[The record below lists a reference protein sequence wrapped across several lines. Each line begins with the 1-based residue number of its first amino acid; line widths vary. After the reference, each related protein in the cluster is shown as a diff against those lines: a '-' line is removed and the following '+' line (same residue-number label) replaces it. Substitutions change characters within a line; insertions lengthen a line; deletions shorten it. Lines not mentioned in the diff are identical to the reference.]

1 MTAFSGEDTI
11 KTKPLKKRKS
21 IDEEIDKFRL
31 LDQAKISID
40 QKLDELLEL
49 LESSNL
55 DSAAVTQIKSKFNQ
69 AVNRVEFSSE
79 SLKEFEQLDNADAS
93 RFELA
98 DNLELLLS
106 QYEVDSKVTK
116 KFMLVDTLKKV
127 SVIIISLL
135 LITLGFGMIIMP
147 APPYF
152 EMFTIF
158 YFNPNDGVTLMDL
171 IALLIVF
178 TGVYLFITS
187 LVKFKRLEHVS

>member
-1 MTAFSGEDTI
+1 LTAFCGEDTI
-11 KTKPLKKRKS
+11 KTKPLKKQKS

-49 LESSNL
+49 LESSKL
-55 DSAAVTQIKSKFNQ
+55 DSAAVTEIKSKFNQ
-69 AVNRVEFSSE
+69 AVSRVEFSSE
-79 SLKEFEQLDNADAS
+79 SLKEFEQLDNVDAS

-127 SVIIISLL
+127 SILIISLL

>member
-1 MTAFSGEDTI
+1 ME
-11 KTKPLKKRKS
+11 KQKS
-21 IDEEIDKFRL
+21 IDEEIEEFRQLDK
-31 LDQAKISID
+31 AKISID

-49 LESSNL
+49 LESSKL

-79 SLKEFEQLDNADAS
+79 SLKEFEQLDNANAS

-106 QYEVDSKVTK
+106 QYQVDNKVTK
-116 KFMLVDTLKKV
+116 KIMLMDTLRKV
-127 SVIIISLL
+127 SVLIISIILV
-135 LITLGFGMIIMP
+135 TLGFGMIIMP

-178 TGVYLFITS
+178 TGVYLCITS
-187 LVKFKRLEHVS
+187 IVKFKRLEHVA